1 MNIAIPL
8 ADDSSFSLHYG
19 GSAKVGIFEV
29 DPAKRAILNSTEIVP
44 PSAEPCEWAAWFGT
58 QKINAILVGGMG
70 RGAQMRMAEL
80 GIQVVAGLP
89 PAEPRDLVQAWL
101 DGRLTGGPN
110 SCEGHGGHHGHEHN
124 QANHHHSDGRCNCS
138 H

>member
-8 ADDSSFSLHYG
+8 ADDGSFSLHYG
-19 GSAKVGIFEV
+19 GSAKVGLYEV
-29 DPAKRAILNSTEIVP
+29 DPGKRVILRAAEIIP
-44 PSAEPCEWAAWFGT
+44 PAAEPCEWAAWLGT
-58 QKINAILVGGMG
+58 QQVSAILVGGMG

-80 GIQVVAGLP
+80 GIEVVAGLP
-89 PAEPRDLVQAWL
+89 PAEPRALVQAWL

-110 SCEGHGGHHGHEHN
+110 ACEGHHDHHAGHPHG
-124 QANHHHSDGRCNCS
+124 DGHCNCS